1 MATSVAARAEAGIPE
16 YRIANPRDET
26 LTVLVLR
33 GEEYVEHGRY
43 ARGETAASALP
54 EGFAVEAP
62 AVFDAPETG
71 G

>member
-1 MATSVAARAEAGIPE
+1 MTTSVAARAEAGIPE
-16 YRIANPRDET
+16 YWIADPRNET

-33 GEEYVEHGRY
+33 GEGYVEHGRY
-43 ARGETAASALP
+43 ARGEAAASVLL
-54 EGFAVEAP
+54 EGLAVEAS